1 MLTSVLAG
9 LSILV
14 IGDSHLTSNY
24 LITTLHDDLSNK
36 GAQVHTIGVCGA
48 NAGDWLKETPGTC
61 GGAERVGKGKI
72 TYGGKAAKTVPIGQL
87 LQKDKPDLVVI
98 VMGDTMAGYTTPQ
111 FPKTWIWQQ
120 VTSLTKTIASNQT
133 ACVWVGPAWGSE
145 GGKYQKTFARVKMM
159 SSFLSSN
166 VAPCTYIDSLTFS
179 KPGAWTT
186 TDGQHF
192 TATGYKAWGDAIVQ
206 KLVELPNVQAAAKT
220 AKP

>member
-1 MLTSVLAG
+1 MVTSILAG

-24 LITTLHDDLSNK
+24 LITTLHDNLSAQ

-48 NAGDWLKETPGTC
+48 NAGDWLKVTPGTC
-61 GGAERVGKGKI
+61 GGAERIGKGKI
-72 TYGGKAAKTVPIGQL
+72 VPAGSAAKTTPITQL

-120 VTSLTKTIASNQT
+120 VTSLTKEIGKSQT

-145 GGKYQKTFARVKMM
+145 GGKYNKTFPRVKMM

-166 VAPCTYIDSLTFS
+166 VAPCGYIDSLKFS
-179 KPGAWTT
+179 KPGEWTT

-192 TATGYKAWGDAIVQ
+192 TASGYKTWGDAITKQ
-206 KLVELPNVQAAAKT
+206 ILVTPEVKAIK
-220 AKP
+220 KK